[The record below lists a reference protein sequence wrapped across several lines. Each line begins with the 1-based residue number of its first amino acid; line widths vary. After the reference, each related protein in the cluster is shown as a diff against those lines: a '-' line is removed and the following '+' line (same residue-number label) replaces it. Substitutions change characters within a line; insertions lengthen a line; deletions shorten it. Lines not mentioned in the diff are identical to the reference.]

1 MHFAVDRLYWS
12 RLCLRIEELTSG
24 QSTLVE
30 LGLTPD
36 VEAEAL
42 RIAACFREYTAF
54 EPGLSDDDPCYER
67 VEESSVRDSD
77 GRSIGTEQAVLEALK
92 ALRFPELLNDLGF
105 NRPQHACAL
114 ANIIGCMVFPASER
128 KTAFWLRN
136 NSAACE
142 LLGVNPNRINDM
154 ALHRATDKLRRH
166 QNEIE
171 SLLFDTARDL
181 LNFTP
186 SVTLYD
192 LTNTYLE
199 SSGYAMPKARRGRS
213 QEKRSDAPLLTLGL
227 VLDASGFVR
236 RSRVLAGNVSECRT
250 LERSRKSL
258 QVSREAVV
266 IMDRGIATEENLA
279 WLRARDYRYLVDSR
293 SPYRVHEEDQVEA
306 RVVTASGGSVQVYT
320 ERVTQQAQD
329 GSEFEECLLRC
340 HSEDRQGK
348 EQAIIDRFQ
357 KRFETAL
364 TELHEGLSKKGKGTR
379 KKLVDVQRRV
389 ERLEKQHSRVSSH
402 YGITVTPDDQG
413 EKAVSVTWTRQVK
426 VGSMMAQPRGYCL
439 RSNVLEW
446 DAETMCRTSG
456 QLNDIE
462 AVFRSLKSEL
472 GLRPVC
478 HQRQAHANAHM
489 LISVIDYQAIQLL
502 RQRMKRAGQH
512 DSWTTV
518 RDVLGPLQR
527 TTTTFRR
534 DDGRM
539 VHLRKTAD
547 PDAFPSALYQA
558 MQVVPPPRHI
568 QKSVI

>member
-1 MHFAVDRLYWS
+1 MFIRATKTGTTRDGSRRLSYRLATTMRIGKKVRQNTLLNLGVHFAVDRLYWS
-12 RLCLRIEELTSG
+12 RLCQRIEELTSG
-24 QSTLVE
+24 QSALVE
-30 LGLTPD
+30 LGQTPD
-36 VEAEAL
+36 VEAEAQ
-42 RIAACFREYTAF
+42 RIAACLRENTAS
-54 EPGLSDDDPCYER
+54 EPGLSDDDPRYER

-77 GRSIGTEQAVLEALK
+77 GRSFGTEQAALEALK
-92 ALRFPELLNDLGF
+92 ALRFPELLYDLGF

-128 KTAFWLRN
+128 KIAFWLRN

-171 SLLFDTARDL
+171 SHLFDTARDL

-186 SVTLYD
+186 SETLYD
-192 LTNTYLE
+192 LTNSYLE

-213 QEKRSDAPLLTLGL
+213 KEKRSDAPLLTLGL

-306 RVVTASGGSVQVYT
+306 RVVTASGGSVRFYT
-320 ERVTQQAQD
+320 ERVTHQAQD

-364 TELHEGLSKKGKGTR
+364 TELYEDLSKKGTR

-389 ERLEKQHSRVSSH
+389 GRLEKQHSRVSSH
-402 YGITVTPDDQG
+402 YDITVTPDDHG
-413 EKAVSVTWTRQVK
+413 EKVVSVTWTRQLK
-426 VGSMMAQPRGYCL
+426 KGSMMTQPG
-439 RSNVLEW
+439 
-446 DAETMCRTSG
+446 G
-456 QLNDIE
+456 
-462 AVFRSLKSEL
+462 
-472 GLRPVC
+472 
-478 HQRQAHANAHM
+478 
-489 LISVIDYQAIQLL
+489 
-502 RQRMKRAGQH
+502 
-512 DSWTTV
+512 
-518 RDVLGPLQR
+518 
-527 TTTTFRR
+527 
-534 DDGRM
+534 
-539 VHLRKTAD
+539 
-547 PDAFPSALYQA
+547 
-558 MQVVPPPRHI
+558 
-568 QKSVI
+568 